1 MAAPSL
7 WTALPQ
13 LMTLSSMT
21 TAAFKV
27 KLKTY
32 LFLQEHYVQ
41 RCEQRMLEQ
50 RYINVTIMIMIIIVM
65 LRT

>member
-1 MAAPSL
+1 
-7 WTALPQ
+7 
-13 LMTLSSMT
+13 MT

-32 LFLQEHYVQ
+32 LFTKKHSVQ

-50 RYINVTIMIMIIIVM
+50 RYKNVTIIIIMIRLVKGS
-65 LRT
+65 LTSSVNCK